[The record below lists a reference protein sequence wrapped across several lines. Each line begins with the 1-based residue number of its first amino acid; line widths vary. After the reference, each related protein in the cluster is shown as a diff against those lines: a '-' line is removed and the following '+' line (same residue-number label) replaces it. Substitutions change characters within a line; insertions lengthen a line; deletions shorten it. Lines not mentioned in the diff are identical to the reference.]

1 MFSSMGALGLNPAAL
16 ATETPPFTPL
26 DTNALRGHGKRSV
39 VVMGGGIAGMT
50 TAYELLK
57 GGYDVTVLEGRDRPG
72 GRNWTVRG
80 GDTYTDLDGN
90 RQRAAFSKG
99 EYMNTGP
106 GRIPQMHV
114 TLDYCKELGVDLEVF
129 NNQNAD
135 AFLYREGDH
144 GLDGEAVR
152 HRAAKADVYGYTS
165 ELLAKA
171 TDQGA
176 LDAYVTEEDKEQ
188 LIAFLRGFGD
198 LGDKVDGDPA
208 ASFAYTGTSRRG
220 YEVQPGAGLESGVE
234 TTPYALSDVLA
245 SGIGRYF
252 SFEFGFDQAMVMLQ
266 PVGGMDRIAYA
277 FADAI
282 GRRHFRYGT
291 EVVAYRNTA
300 DGVEVSYRQGGATR
314 TITAD
319 FAVNT
324 IPPHLAAEIPSN
336 LPSEVIAALR
346 SAQVSNAGKL
356 GIEYD
361 RRWWEEDYRIY
372 GGISNANTDLSN
384 IWHPSYGYHGDKGV
398 MIGYYNTGGDADSYG
413 ALTPDRRLRR
423 AVAQGRKIFGDVYTR
438 GITASFSQ
446 NWARAPFSEGSW
458 VHWRDQNGADYERL
472 LEPAGNIH
480 FADDHLSHA
489 IAWQHGAMV
498 SARAAVTRIQER
510 VAAA

>member
-1 MFSSMGALGLNPAAL
+1 MYSTMGALGLAPAA
-16 ATETPPFTPL
+16 AQTPPFTPL
-26 DTNALRGHGKRSV
+26 DSNALRGRGGRSV

-50 TAYELLK
+50 AAYELLK
-57 GGYDVTVLEGRDRPG
+57 GGYDVTVLEARDRPG

-90 RQRAAFSKG
+90 RQRAGFSRG

-114 TLDYCKELGVDLEVF
+114 TLDYCKELGVAVEVF

-144 GLDGEAVR
+144 GLHGKAIR

-171 TDQGA
+171 ADQGA
-176 LDAYVTEEDKEQ
+176 LDSYLTEDDKEA
-188 LIAFLRGFGD
+188 LIAFLRRFGD
-198 LGDKVDGDPA
+198 IGDKVDGDPDG
-208 ASFAYTGTSRRG
+208 SFAYTGTSRRG
-220 YEVQPGAGLESGVE
+220 YTVQPGAGLESGVE
-234 TTPYALSDVLA
+234 THPYALSDVLA
-245 SGIGRYF
+245 SGIGQYF
-252 SFEFGFDQAMVMLQ
+252 AFEFGFDQAMVMLQ

-277 FADAI
+277 FSDAI
-282 GRRHFRYGT
+282 GRRRFRYNA
-291 EVVAYRNTA
+291 EIVRYRNTTG
-300 DGVEVSYRQGGATR
+300 GVEVDYRQGGAVKTV
-314 TITAD
+314 TAD
-319 FAVNT
+319 FAVNAL
-324 IPPHLAAEIPSN
+324 PPHLAARIPSN
-336 LPSEVIAALR
+336 LPGEVVNALASVR
-346 SAQVSNAGKL
+346 VTNAGKL

-372 GGISNANTDLSN
+372 GGISNANTDLAN

-398 MIGYYNTGGDADSYG
+398 MIGYYNTGGSADTYG
-413 ALTPDRRLRR
+413 TLTPDRRLRR
-423 AVAQGRKIFGDVYTR
+423 AVEQGKKIFGDVYAR

-446 NWARAPFSEGSW
+446 NWARAPFSEGAWVSW
-458 VHWRDQNGADYERL
+458 PDQTGPDYARL

-480 FADDHLSHA
+480 FAGDHLSHA

-498 SARAAVTRIQER
+498 SARATVTRIQDR
-510 VAAA
+510 VAAAG